1 LLGGETSL
9 KIELR
14 NNGVHLEGYV
24 NVCGR
29 ESRTLRD
36 LHGPFIEIIK
46 PGTFAKSLEQ
56 RSNVGLMLNHKRNL
70 EPTNL
75 ELYEDN
81 IGLRAMIDID
91 DPEVIELAEHRKL
104 TGFSFGFVAKS
115 DIWDD
120 TQEVRRR
127 TIDGLDLQEV
137 SILSVTPAYI
147 ATSIEARDGDATLHE
162 QRSIEETFE
171 VDDKREKY
179 DVEQLNTYKQHF
191 EFLKGEYN

>member
-1 LLGGETSL
+1 M

-162 QRSIEETFE
+162 QRSIEETLE

-179 DVEQLNTYKQHF
+179 DVGQLNTYKQHF
-191 EFLKGEYN
+191 KFLKGEYK

>member
-1 LLGGETSL
+1 M

-91 DPEVIELAEHRKL
+91 DPEVIELAEHHRL

-147 ATSIEARDGDATLHE
+147 ATSIEARDGYATLHE

-171 VDDKREKY
+171 VEDKREKY

-191 EFLKGEYN
+191 EFLKGEYK

>member
-1 LLGGETSL
+1 M

-147 ATSIEARDGDATLHE
+147 ATSIEARDGDTTLHE
-162 QRSIEETFE
+162 QRSIEETLE

-179 DVEQLNTYKQHF
+179 DVGQLNTYKQHF
-191 EFLKGEYN
+191 EFLKGEYKQ

>member
-1 LLGGETSL
+1 M

-162 QRSIEETFE
+162 QRSIEETLE

-191 EFLKGEYN
+191 EFLKRRM

>member
-1 LLGGETSL
+1 M

-29 ESRTLRD
+29 ESRTLHD

-91 DPEVIELAEHRKL
+91 DPEVVELAEHRKL

>member
-162 QRSIEETFE
+162 QRSIEETLE

-179 DVEQLNTYKQHF
+179 DVGQLNTYKQHF
-191 EFLKGEYN
+191 EFLKGEYK

>member
-1 LLGGETSL
+1 M
-9 KIELR
+9 KIEIR
-14 NNGVHLEGYV
+14 NNGIHLDGYV
-24 NVCGR
+24 NAVGR
-29 ESRTLRD
+29 ESRVLKD

-81 IGLRAMIDID
+81 IGLRAKIDID
-91 DPEVIELAEHRKL
+91 DPEVIDLAEHNKL

-115 DIWDD
+115 DNWD
-120 TQEVRRR
+120 TSQEVRRR
-127 TIDGLDLQEV
+127 TIDELDLQEV

-147 ATSIEARDGDATLHE
+147 ATSIEARDDEATLHE
-162 QRSIEETFE
+162 QRSIEQTFE
-171 VDDKREKY
+171 VDDKREPQ
-179 DVEQLNTYKQHF
+179 DLAQLNIYRQHF
-191 EFLKGEYN
+191 EFLKGRNN

>member
-1 LLGGETSL
+1 M

-24 NVCGR
+24 NVSGR

-46 PGTFAKSLEQ
+46 PGTFAKSLEK
-56 RSNVGLMLNHKRNL
+56 RSNVGLMLNHKRTL
-70 EPTNL
+70 EPTSL

-81 IGLRAMIDID
+81 IGLRAFIDID
-91 DPEVIELAEHRKL
+91 DPEVVELAEHRKL

-115 DIWDD
+115 DIWDN

-147 ATSIEARDGDATLHE
+147 ATSIEARDEDATLHE
-162 QRSIEETFE
+162 QRSVEQQFE
-171 VDDKREKY
+171 VDDKR
-179 DVEQLNTYKQHF
+179 DPQDLEQLNTYKQHF
-191 EFLKGEYN
+191 EFLKGRYK

>member
-1 LLGGETSL
+1 M

-29 ESRTLRD
+29 ESRTLCD

>member
-1 LLGGETSL
+1 M
-9 KIELR
+9 KIEIR
-14 NNGVHLEGYV
+14 NNGIHLDGYV
-24 NVCGR
+24 NAVGR
-29 ESRTLRD
+29 ESRVLKD

-81 IGLRAMIDID
+81 IGLRAKIDID
-91 DPEVIELAEHRKL
+91 DPEVIDLAQHNKL

-115 DIWDD
+115 DNWD
-120 TQEVRRR
+120 TSQEVRRR
-127 TIDGLDLQEV
+127 TIDELDLQEV

-147 ATSIEARDGDATLHE
+147 ATSIEARDDEATLHE
-162 QRSIEETFE
+162 QRSIEQTFE
-171 VDDKREKY
+171 VDDKREPQ
-179 DVEQLNTYKQHF
+179 DLAQLNIYRQHF
-191 EFLKGEYN
+191 EFLKGRNN